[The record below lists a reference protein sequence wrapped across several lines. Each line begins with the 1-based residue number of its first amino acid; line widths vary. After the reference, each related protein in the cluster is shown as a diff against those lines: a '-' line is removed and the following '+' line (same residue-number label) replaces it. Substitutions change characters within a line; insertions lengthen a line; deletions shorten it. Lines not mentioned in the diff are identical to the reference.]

1 MAGLG
6 GIVALLVKNAVKS
19 AVKFELAIDPIIAK
33 FENQCP
39 PKAVLDQTIKQKN
52 QLTNALTQIE
62 TSLSSL
68 DKTGSTIDGIVTG
81 VKIGVSIL
89 KALPIPSSV
98 PPGVGIPLNVING
111 FSDTL
116 DTLGV
121 LLKEFGGVT
130 SQISPSLQ
138 IITKT
143 LATVNSKLAILDG
156 LLVGCLEAETE
167 GMTDLEK
174 EEFFQSLGIDLSSLD
189 TTGGSNNPGNN
200 DDGGGN
206 PNGGNGGGN
215 TDVNETL
222 ESRLSPNS
230 NNPIVYKGFTIILD
244 NDAGNQFSFPSR
256 RAIGTN
262 DGGVRI
268 VTPFSFSSSTEV
280 LINTIKFEIDQLGSL
295 ELSRLA
301 RESKIE
307 SLTIIETK
315 AEADKYYESYVKY
328 IEDDIASLA
337 ITFGNFTNLNSL
349 YNRAVEGYRAVL
361 ALNSTDEYAKLQLI
375 KLKKLQDD
383 AKSRYKPATLEFLGG
398 APTDMVFSP
407 TLPTLPTLPDLED
420 SPNTQISPS
429 YEPFGGPGTVSGE
442 VKIINENNNNK
453 YYKWSNYPTQ
463 EWKVTTP
470 SFTPIGRKGNTDGEL
485 TTLRSKENTSE
496 FLTSFKWD
504 QTLYVWKFVS
514 QTGPL

>member
-6 GIVALLVKNAVKS
+6 GIVSLLVKNAVKS
-19 AVKFELAIDPIIAK
+19 AVKFELAIDPIIAR
-33 FENQCP
+33 FEGTCP
-39 PKAVLDQTIKQKN
+39 PKAELDKILQQKN
-52 QLTNALTQIE
+52 QLSQAITQIE
-62 TSLSSL
+62 TSLTSLSS
-68 DKTGSTIDGIVTG
+68 TGSTIDGIVTG
-81 VKIGVSIL
+81 VKIGVGIL

-98 PPGVGIPLNVING
+98 PPGIGIPLNVING

-138 IITKT
+138 IITGT
-143 LATVNSKLAILDG
+143 LSTVNTKLSTLDG
-156 LLVGCLEAETE
+156 LLAGCLEAETE

-174 EEFFQSLGIDLSSLD
+174 EEFFQSLGIDLSSPD

-307 SLTIIETK
+307 SLTMIETK
-315 AEADKYYESYVKY
+315 AKADRYYESYIKY

-337 ITFGNFTNLNSL
+337 IVFGNFTNLNFL

-361 ALNSTDEYAKLQLI
+361 ALNSTDKNAKSQLV

-383 AKSRYKPATLEFLGG
+383 AKSRYKPANLEFLGG
-398 APTDMVFSP
+398 APTDSLVSNSGI
-407 TLPTLPTLPDLED
+407 LPTLPDVVD
-420 SPNTQISPS
+420 SPN

-442 VKIINENNNNK
+442 VRIINENHNNK
-453 YYKWSNYPTQ
+453 YYKWSNYPTK

-470 SFTPIGRKGNTDGEL
+470 SFTPIGRKGNIDGEL
-485 TTLRSKENTSE
+485 ITLKSKENTAE

-504 QTLYVWKFVS
+504 QTLYVWKFAS

>member
-39 PKAVLDQTIKQKN
+39 PRAVLDQTIKQKN

-138 IITKT
+138 IITGT
-143 LATVNSKLAILDG
+143 LSTVNSKLAILDG

-167 GMTDLEK
+167 GMTNLEK
-174 EEFFQSLGIDLSSLD
+174 EEYFQSLGIDLSSLD

-206 PNGGNGGGN
+206 PNGGSGDGN

-315 AEADKYYESYVKY
+315 AKADRYFESYVNY

-337 ITFGNFTNLNSL
+337 IVFGNFTNLNSL

-383 AKSRYKPATLEFLGG
+383 TKSRYKPINFDFLGS
-398 APTDMVFSP
+398 APTDPLIFTPNNTSTLTPQLSYPPFS
-407 TLPTLPTLPDLED
+407 
-420 SPNTQISPS
+420 
-429 YEPFGGPGTVSGE
+429 GPGTINGE
-442 VKIINENNNNK
+442 VRFKGGKSFRYLAGSKKWVDHTPSTTPFSYVGLANGSLSTLTRYGNDSDGQFKIEDTYEWNDLL
-453 YYKWSNYPTQ
+453 YKWVLKS
-463 EWKVTTP
+463 
-470 SFTPIGRKGNTDGEL
+470 S
-485 TTLRSKENTSE
+485 
-496 FLTSFKWD
+496 TSFD
-504 QTLYVWKFVS
+504 NDL
-514 QTGPL
+514 

>member
-33 FENQCP
+33 FEGVCP
-39 PKAVLDQTIKQKN
+39 TKEELDKIIQQKN
-52 QLTNALTQIE
+52 QLSQAVTQIE
-62 TSLSSL
+62 TSLTSL
-68 DKTGSTIDGIVTG
+68 NSTGSTIDGIVTG
-81 VKIGVSIL
+81 VKAGVTVL
-89 KALPIPSSV
+89 KALPAPSAV
-98 PPGVGIPLNVING
+98 PPGIGLPLNIING

-116 DTLGV
+116 DLLGV

-130 SQISPSLQ
+130 SQIAPSLQ
-138 IITKT
+138 IITGT
-143 LATVNSKLAILDG
+143 LSTVNAKLSTLDG

-167 GMTDLEK
+167 GMTNLEK
-174 EEFFQSLGIDLSSLD
+174 EEYFQSLGIDLSSLD
-189 TTGGSNNPGNN
+189 TTGGSNNPNN
-200 DDGGGN
+200 NAEGE
-206 PNGGNGGGN
+206 N

-315 AEADKYYESYVKY
+315 AFADRYYESYVKY

-337 ITFGNFTNLNSL
+337 IVLGNFTNLNSL

-383 AKSRYKPATLEFLGG
+383 TKSRYKPINFDFLGS
-398 APTDMVFSP
+398 APTDPLIFTPNNTSTLTPQLSYPPFS
-407 TLPTLPTLPDLED
+407 
-420 SPNTQISPS
+420 
-429 YEPFGGPGTVSGE
+429 GPGTINGE
-442 VKIINENNNNK
+442 VRFKGGKSFRYLAGSKKWVDHTPSTTPFSYVGLANGSLSTLTRYGNDSDGQFKIEDTYEWNDLL
-453 YYKWSNYPTQ
+453 YKWVLKS
-463 EWKVTTP
+463 
-470 SFTPIGRKGNTDGEL
+470 S
-485 TTLRSKENTSE
+485 
-496 FLTSFKWD
+496 TSFD
-504 QTLYVWKFVS
+504 NDL
-514 QTGPL
+514 

>member
-138 IITKT
+138 IITGT
-143 LATVNSKLAILDG
+143 LSTVNSKLAILDG

-167 GMTDLEK
+167 GMTNLEK
-174 EEFFQSLGIDLSSLD
+174 EEYFQSLGIDLSSLD
-189 TTGGSNNPGNN
+189 TTGGSNNPNN
-200 DDGGGN
+200 NAEGE
-206 PNGGNGGGN
+206 N

-315 AEADKYYESYVKY
+315 AEADRYYESYIKY

-337 ITFGNFTNLNSL
+337 IVFGNFTNLNSL

-361 ALNSTDEYAKLQLI
+361 ALSSTDEYAKSQLV
-375 KLKKLQDD
+375 KLKKLQVDT
-383 AKSRYKPATLEFLGG
+383 KSRYKPIDYTFLNV
-398 APTDMVFSP
+398 APTGPLVFAP
-407 TLPTLPTLPDLED
+407 TNSSTSTP
-420 SPNTQISPS
+420 QISYP
-429 YEPFGGPGTVSGE
+429 PFNGPGTINGE
-442 VKIINENNNNK
+442 VRFKGGKSFRYLAGSKKWVDHTPSTTPFSYIGSTNGSLSTFTRYGSDGQFRIEDTYEWNNLL
-453 YYKWSNYPTQ
+453 YKWVLKS
-463 EWKVTTP
+463 
-470 SFTPIGRKGNTDGEL
+470 S
-485 TTLRSKENTSE
+485 
-496 FLTSFKWD
+496 TSFD
-504 QTLYVWKFVS
+504 NGL
-514 QTGPL
+514 

>member
-19 AVKFELAIDPIIAK
+19 AVKFELAIDPIIAR
-33 FENQCP
+33 FEGTCP
-39 PKAVLDQTIKQKN
+39 PKAELDKILQQKN
-52 QLTNALTQIE
+52 QLSQAITQIE
-62 TSLSSL
+62 TSLTSLSS
-68 DKTGSTIDGIVTG
+68 TGSTIDGIVTG
-81 VKIGVSIL
+81 VKIGVGIL

-98 PPGVGIPLNVING
+98 PPGIGIPLNVING

-138 IITKT
+138 IITGT
-143 LATVNSKLAILDG
+143 LSTVNTKLSTLDG
-156 LLVGCLEAETE
+156 LLAGCLEAETE

-174 EEFFQSLGIDLSSLD
+174 EEFFQSLGIDLSSPD

-315 AEADKYYESYVKY
+315 IEADKYYELYVKY
-328 IEDDIASLA
+328 IEDDIAS
-337 ITFGNFTNLNSL
+337 IPISFGNFTNLNSL

-361 ALNSTDEYAKLQLI
+361 ALSSTDEYAKLQLV

-383 AKSRYKPATLEFLGG
+383 TKSRYKPIDFNFIGG
-398 APTDMVFSP
+398 AP
-407 TLPTLPTLPDLED
+407 
-420 SPNTQISPS
+420 
-429 YEPFGGPGTVSGE
+429 
-442 VKIINENNNNK
+442 K
-453 YYKWSNYPTQ
+453 
-463 EWKVTTP
+463 
-470 SFTPIGRKGNTDGEL
+470 
-485 TTLRSKENTSE
+485 
-496 FLTSFKWD
+496 
-504 QTLYVWKFVS
+504 
-514 QTGPL
+514 

>member
-39 PKAVLDQTIKQKN
+39 PRAVLDQTIKQKN

-138 IITKT
+138 IITGT
-143 LATVNSKLAILDG
+143 LSTVNSKLAILDG

-167 GMTDLEK
+167 GMTNLEK
-174 EEFFQSLGIDLSSLD
+174 EEYFQSLGIDLSSLD
-189 TTGGSNNPGNN
+189 TTGGSNNPNN
-200 DDGGGN
+200 NAEGE
-206 PNGGNGGGN
+206 N

-383 AKSRYKPATLEFLGG
+383 TKSRYKPIDYTLLNV
-398 APTDMVFSP
+398 APTGPLVFSP
-407 TLPTLPTLPDLED
+407 TNSSTFIP
-420 SPNTQISPS
+420 QVS
-429 YEPFGGPGTVSGE
+429 YPPFSGPGTVNGE
-442 VKIINENNNNK
+442 VRFKDGKSFRYLAGSKKWVDHTPSTTPFSYVGLANGSLSTLTRYGNDSDGQFRIEDTYEWNNLL
-453 YYKWSNYPTQ
+453 YKWVLKS
-463 EWKVTTP
+463 
-470 SFTPIGRKGNTDGEL
+470 S
-485 TTLRSKENTSE
+485 
-496 FLTSFKWD
+496 TSFD
-504 QTLYVWKFVS
+504 NDL
-514 QTGPL
+514 

>member
-39 PKAVLDQTIKQKN
+39 PKAVLNQTIKQKN

-62 TSLSSL
+62 TSLTSL

-138 IITKT
+138 IITGT
-143 LATVNSKLAILDG
+143 LATVQEKLAILDG

-167 GMTDLEK
+167 GMTNLEK
-174 EEFFQSLGIDLSSLD
+174 EEYFQSLGIDLSSLD

-307 SLTIIETK
+307 SLTMIETK
-315 AEADKYYESYVKY
+315 AFADRYYESYIKY

-337 ITFGNFTNLNSL
+337 IVFGNFTNLNSL

-361 ALNSTDEYAKLQLI
+361 ALNSTDKNARSQLV

-383 AKSRYKPATLEFLGG
+383 TKSRYKPINFDFLGG
-398 APTDMVFSP
+398 APTDIEYSP
-407 TLPTLPTLPDLED
+407 TLPDSEN
-420 SPNTQISPS
+420 SPNTQISTYP
-429 YEPFGGPGTVSGE
+429 PFNGPGTVNGE
-442 VKIINENNNNK
+442 VRFKGGKSFRYLAGSKKWVDHTPSTTPFSYIGSNNGSLSTLTRYGNDSDGQFRIEDTYEWNSLL
-453 YYKWSNYPTQ
+453 YKWVLKS
-463 EWKVTTP
+463 
-470 SFTPIGRKGNTDGEL
+470 S
-485 TTLRSKENTSE
+485 
-496 FLTSFKWD
+496 TSFD
-504 QTLYVWKFVS
+504 NDL
-514 QTGPL
+514 

>member
-62 TSLSSL
+62 TSLTSL

-138 IITKT
+138 IITGT
-143 LATVNSKLAILDG
+143 LATVQEKLAILDG

-167 GMTDLEK
+167 GMTNLEK
-174 EEFFQSLGIDLSSLD
+174 EEYFQSLGIDLSSLD

-206 PNGGNGGGN
+206 PNGGSGDGN

-315 AEADKYYESYVKY
+315 AFADRYYESYVKY

-337 ITFGNFTNLNSL
+337 IVFGNFTNLNSL

-361 ALNSTDEYAKLQLI
+361 ALNSTDKNAKLQLV

-383 AKSRYKPATLEFLGG
+383 TKSRYKPINFDFLGG
-398 APTDMVFSP
+398 APTDPLVFTP
-407 TLPTLPTLPDLED
+407 TNSSTSTP
-420 SPNTQISPS
+420 QVS
-429 YEPFGGPGTVSGE
+429 YPPFNGPGAVSGE
-442 VKIINENNNNK
+442 IKENNNK

-470 SFTPIGRKGNTDGEL
+470 SFTPVGRKGNTDGEL
-485 TTLRSKENTSE
+485 TTLRETVRTKTLEYTY
-496 FLTSFKWD
+496 KWD
-504 QTLYVWKFVS
+504 QTLYVWRFVS
-514 QTGPL
+514 QAGPL

>member
-138 IITKT
+138 IITGT
-143 LATVNSKLAILDG
+143 LSTVNSKLAILDG

-167 GMTDLEK
+167 GMTNLEK
-174 EEFFQSLGIDLSSLD
+174 EEYFQSLGIDLSSLD
-189 TTGGSNNPGNN
+189 TTGGSNNPNN
-200 DDGGGN
+200 NAEGE
-206 PNGGNGGGN
+206 N

-315 AEADKYYESYVKY
+315 AFADRYYESYVKY

-337 ITFGNFTNLNSL
+337 IVLGNFTNLNSL

-383 AKSRYKPATLEFLGG
+383 TKSRYKPIDYTLLNV
-398 APTDMVFSP
+398 APTGPLVFTP
-407 TLPTLPTLPDLED
+407 TNPSTSTP
-420 SPNTQISPS
+420 QISYP
-429 YEPFGGPGTVSGE
+429 PFSGPGTVNGE
-442 VKIINENNNNK
+442 VRFKGGKSFRYLAGSKKWVDHTPSTTPFSYIGSTNGSLSTFTRYGNDSDGQFRIEDTYEWNNLL
-453 YYKWSNYPTQ
+453 YKWVLKS
-463 EWKVTTP
+463 
-470 SFTPIGRKGNTDGEL
+470 S
-485 TTLRSKENTSE
+485 
-496 FLTSFKWD
+496 TSFD
-504 QTLYVWKFVS
+504 NDL
-514 QTGPL
+514 